1 MKRKEQRA
9 YHDGLTV
16 ASEGV
21 LKEFCE
27 HRVSVR
33 DLHLHSAQCT
43 IKGTVPRDFQHQVFL

>member
-9 YHDGLTV
+9 YHDGLAV
-16 ASEGV
+16 APEGV
-21 LKEFCE
+21 LKEFRE

-43 IKGTVPRDFQHQVFL
+43 IKGTVPRDFRLQVFL